1 MSGSSRGLAFGAL
14 LLAGVLATTA
24 KAKAEAEA
32 GAATEPDWTVDVG
45 VFTRARPDHLG
56 SDRYTFDLLPI
67 VSARWGDRLTA
78 SLDDGL
84 KLTALTR
91 GAWSFGPVVEY
102 RQSYNDRL
110 TRGAYR
116 MPDAIEVGGFAKTR
130 TALGDVELRLR
141 KATDGYDGWSGDLA
155 FDTGGQV
162 TPRWAV
168 GGEARLSWADDNF
181 SREYFGLRRRQRE
194 TLNLPSFGQNDF
206 VSLGFELDA
215 QRRLGQRTAF
225 VATLSE
231 DRILGE
237 AWESPLLRTRNVL
250 TAGVGVTYRFG
261 RAEPASRD

>member
-24 KAKAEAEA
+24 KAEA
-32 GAATEPDWTVDVG
+32 GAAIEPDWTVDVG
-45 VFTRARPDHLG
+45 VFTRIRPDHLG
-56 SDRYTFDLLPI
+56 SDRYTVDLLPI
-67 VSARWGDRLTA
+67 MSARWGDQLTA

-84 KLTALTR
+84 KLTAMIR
-91 GAWSFGPVVEY
+91 GAWSFGPIVEY

-141 KATDGYDGWSGDLA
+141 KATDGYDGWSGDLS
-155 FDTGGQV
+155 FDTGVQV
-162 TPRWAV
+162 TPRWMV

-181 SREYFGLRRRQRE
+181 SREYFGLRRRSRE
-194 TLNLPSFGQNDF
+194 TMNLPTFSQNDF

-237 AWESPLLRTRNVL
+237 AWESPLLRTRDVL

-261 RAEPASRD
+261 RAEPPFGD

>member
-1 MSGSSRGLAFGAL
+1 MSGSSCGLAFGVL
-14 LLAGVLATTA
+14 LLASTLATTA
-24 KAKAEAEA
+24 E
-32 GAATEPDWTVDVG
+32 AATDPGWTVDVG

-67 VSARWGDRLTA
+67 VSARYGDRLAA

-84 KLTALTR
+84 KLTALTC

-116 MPDAIEVGGFAKTR
+116 MPDAIEVGGFVKTR

-141 KATDGYDGWSGDLA
+141 KATDGYDGWSGDLS

-162 TPRWAV
+162 TPLWKV

-181 SREYFGLRRRQRE
+181 SREYFGLRRPQRE
-194 TLNLPSFGQNDF
+194 TMNLPRFGENDF
-206 VSLGFELDA
+206 VSLGLELDA
-215 QRRLGQRTAF
+215 QRRLGQRAAF
-225 VATLSE
+225 VAMLSE

-237 AWESPLLRTRNVL
+237 AWESPLLRTRDVL

-261 RAEPASRD
+261 RAEPPLGD

>member
-1 MSGSSRGLAFGAL
+1 MSRSSRGLAFGAL
-14 LLAGVLATTA
+14 LLASALATMA
-24 KAKAEAEA
+24 NAET
-32 GAATEPDWTVDVG
+32 GGATEPDWTVDVG
-45 VFTRARPDHLG
+45 VFTRVRPDHLG

-141 KATDGYDGWSGDLA
+141 KATDGYDGWSGDLS

-162 TPRWAV
+162 TSHWAV

-194 TLNLPSFGQNDF
+194 TMNLPTFGKNDF

-261 RAEPASRD
+261 RAEPPLGD

>member
-1 MSGSSRGLAFGAL
+1 MSGSSRGVALGVLLFAGA
-14 LLAGVLATTA
+14 LATTA
-24 KAKAEAEA
+24 E
-32 GAATEPDWTVDVG
+32 AATDPGWTVDVG
-45 VFTRARPDHLG
+45 VFTRVRPDHLG

-67 VSARWGDRLTA
+67 VSARWGDHLTA

-141 KATDGYDGWSGDLA
+141 KATDGYDGWSGDLS
-155 FDTGGQV
+155 FDTGAQV
-162 TPRWAV
+162 TPRWTV
-168 GGEARLSWADDNF
+168 GGEARLSWADDDF

-194 TLNLPSFGQNDF
+194 TLNLPTFRQNDF

-225 VATLSE
+225 VATLSG
-231 DRILGE
+231 DRIVGE

-261 RAEPASRD
+261 RAEPALGD